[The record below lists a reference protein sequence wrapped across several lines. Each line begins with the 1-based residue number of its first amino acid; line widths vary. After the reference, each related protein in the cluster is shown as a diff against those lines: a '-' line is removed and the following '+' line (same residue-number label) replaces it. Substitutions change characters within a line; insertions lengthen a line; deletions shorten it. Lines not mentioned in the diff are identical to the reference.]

1 MRQPLVWIAVPLMLI
16 GALLLVTGVGAAGLW
31 IAVIA
36 AGIALVA
43 LDVYRRREGPR
54 HQHQHAQPTRHA
66 SPAVVR
72 PYEANGICPRFT
84 SAKRMAEPLAE
95 LTRLP
100 TSPIPRR

>member
-54 HQHQHAQPTRHA
+54 H
-66 SPAVVR
+66 V
-72 PYEANGICPRFT
+72 
-84 SAKRMAEPLAE
+84 
-95 LTRLP
+95 
-100 TSPIPRR
+100 